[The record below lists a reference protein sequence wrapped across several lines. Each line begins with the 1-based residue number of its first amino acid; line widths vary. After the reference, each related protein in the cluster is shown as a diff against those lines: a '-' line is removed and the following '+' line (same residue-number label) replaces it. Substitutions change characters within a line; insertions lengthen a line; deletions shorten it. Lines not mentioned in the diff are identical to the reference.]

1 MNEYDFDILR
11 LGGQGFCCAQIVV
24 LLGLEMQ
31 GVENPG
37 LVRAMSGLCNG
48 CASRHCTCGVL
59 TGGACLLAYHAGKG
73 TPGEQ
78 ASDNLPLM
86 LEELSD
92 WFSGYAGEHFG
103 GITCDAIVPDG
114 KPDQSRCGSLL
125 SECYGQILRILVDNG
140 FDPGSV
146 HE

>member
-1 MNEYDFDILR
+1 MNEYDLDIMR

-24 LLGLEMQ
+24 LLALEMQ
-31 GVENPG
+31 GEENPG

-48 CASRHCTCGVL
+48 CASSMCTCGVL
-59 TGGACLLAYHAGKG
+59 TGGACLLAYYAGKG
-73 TPGEQ
+73 TPEEQ
-78 ASDNLPLM
+78 KSDKLPLM

-92 WFSGYAGEHFG
+92 WFNGYAGELYG
-103 GITCDAIVPDG
+103 GITCDVIVPDG
-114 KPDQSRCGSLL
+114 KPDQQKCGSLL

-140 FDPGSV
+140 FDPGEP